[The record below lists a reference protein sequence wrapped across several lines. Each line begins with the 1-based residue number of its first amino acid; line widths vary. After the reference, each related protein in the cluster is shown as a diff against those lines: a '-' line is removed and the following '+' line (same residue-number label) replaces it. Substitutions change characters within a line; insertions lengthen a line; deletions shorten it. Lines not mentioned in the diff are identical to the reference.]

1 MPNMNVTYADME
13 AAAGQLRNGQ
23 ADIESRLQSLKS
35 LVDSLVSSGY
45 VTDRSS
51 KAFEASY
58 AEFNE
63 GIKRTLEGLTG
74 MSSYLT
80 KASQAISQTD
90 SELAQSLGR

>member
-1 MPNMNVTYADME
+1 MANMNVTYADME
-13 AAAGQLRNGQ
+13 AAANQLRNGQ
-23 ADIESRLQSLKS
+23 ADIESRLQTLKG
-35 LVDSLVSSGY
+35 LVDSLVTGGY

-74 MSSYLT
+74 MSAYLV
-80 KASQAISQTD
+80 KASQALSSTD
-90 SELAQSLGR
+90 SELAKSLGR